1 MNTLLV
7 STIRL
12 VLIVTFLMA
21 GSALAQVGEGNR
33 LIDAGDFAGAIAAFD
48 VVIDANPNDARTLA
62 LRARAQ
68 VYYADNEPSLDDA
81 EREALYEAALADAER
96 ATDLAPINPDPWF
109 ELARA
114 LGRMAQ
120 YRGVLQSL
128 NLASR
133 MDDALERTLE
143 LDDAYASAWHA
154 RGLYHVEVPW
164 IAGGRSGL
172 VEPSFERAIAIE
184 PDAITHRVA
193 FAEVLIAREAYDRAA
208 EQLEVALSLTATTF
222 LQERDLAKAR
232 SLQAS
237 LP

>member
-1 MNTLLV
+1 MNTLMSGIL
-7 STIRL
+7 RL
-12 VLIVTFLMA
+12 FFVITVLAA
-21 GSALAQVGEGNR
+21 GNAHAQVGEGNR
-33 LIDAGDFAGAIAAFD
+33 LVDAGDFAGAVAAYD
-48 VVIDANPNDARTLA
+48 TVIEANPNDARTLA

-68 VYYADNEPSLDDA
+68 VYFADNDASLDDA
-81 EREALYEAALADAER
+81 AREALYEAALTDAER
-96 ATDLAPINPDPWF
+96 ATELAPANPDTWF
-109 ELARA
+109 ELSRA

-133 MDDALERTLE
+133 MSDALDETLE
-143 LDDAYASAWHA
+143 LDDAYAAAWHA
-154 RGLYHVEVPW
+154 RGLYHDEVPW
-164 IAGGRSGL
+164 IAGGRGGL

-193 FAEVLIAREAYDRAA
+193 FAEILIAREAYARAA
-208 EQLEVALSLTATTF
+208 EQLEVALSLTATTY
-222 LQERDLAKAR
+222 LQGRDLERAR